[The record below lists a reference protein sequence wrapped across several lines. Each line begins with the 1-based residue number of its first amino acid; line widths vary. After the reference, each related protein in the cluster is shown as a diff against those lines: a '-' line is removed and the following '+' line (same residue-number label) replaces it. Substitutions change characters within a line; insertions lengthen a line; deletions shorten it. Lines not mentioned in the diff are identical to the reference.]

1 MKSLQTEKG
10 MQYSYEKLHTVQA
23 NSGSWDKSS
32 RVYHP
37 VAPYLRLWPGKS
49 CVCGLCRY
57 KDHNETAGCIE
68 GRYRV
73 CYDHCHI
80 NNGNVGI

>member
-1 MKSLQTEKG
+1 MKRLIAAFIG
-10 MQYSYEKLHTVQA
+10 MTLFL
-23 NSGSWDKSS
+23 G
-32 RVYHP
+32 
-37 VAPYLRLWPGKS
+37 G
-49 CVCGLCRY
+49 CGLCRY

-73 CYDHCHI
+73 CYGHCHI

>member
-10 MQYSYEKLHTVQA
+10 MQYSYEKPHTVQA

-37 VAPYLRLWPGKS
+37 VAPYLRLFRIKKS
-49 CVCGLCRY
+49 AMWLNFYVRQM
-57 KDHNETAGCIE
+57 KSRNTIM
-68 GRYRV
+68 R
-73 CYDHCHI
+73 
-80 NNGNVGI
+80 